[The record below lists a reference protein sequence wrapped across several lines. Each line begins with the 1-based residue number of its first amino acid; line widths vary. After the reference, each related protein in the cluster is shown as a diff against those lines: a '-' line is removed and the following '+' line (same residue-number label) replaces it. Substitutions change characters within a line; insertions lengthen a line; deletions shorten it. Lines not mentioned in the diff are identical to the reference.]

1 MSNPQISNTLE
12 QSQLGKAVNYPQEYD
27 PCVLLALPRAPQRE
41 QLNIGENLPFTGADY
56 WTGYELS
63 WLNLR
68 GKPEVAILQLSLDCS
83 TPCIVESKSLK
94 LYLNSFNNS
103 RFENAQAVRD
113 HIAQDVTA
121 TALQGAELP
130 HIKSASVQ
138 VQLVLPQQFE
148 QQRIAEFNGLNLD
161 RLDVECS
168 RYEEPKPELLTCQ
181 NNEPNVTET
190 LYSHL
195 LKSNCPVTNQPDW
208 GSVQISYTG
217 AAIDQA
223 GLLQYIVSFRN
234 HNEFHEHC
242 AERMFVDIMQ
252 RCQPEKLSVYA
263 RYTRRGGLDINP
275 FRTNHPQTMPKNIR
289 NARQ

>member
-1 MSNPQISNTLE
+1 MSTPQFAHTPE
-12 QSQLGKAVNYPQEYD
+12 QSQLGKTVHYPQQYD
-27 PCVLLALPRAPQRE
+27 PSVLLALPRAPQRE
-41 QLNIGENLPFTGADY
+41 QLHMGATLPFTGADY

-63 WLNLR
+63 WLNPR
-68 GKPEVAILQLSLDCS
+68 GKPEIALLQLALDCN

-103 RFENAQAVRD
+103 RFDNAQAVRER
-113 HIAQDVTA
+113 IAQDLSA
-121 TALQGAELP
+121 TAWQGATSTP
-130 HIKSASVQ
+130 HSASVQ
-138 VQLVLPQQFE
+138 VALILPQHFE
-148 QQRIAEFNGLNLD
+148 QQRIAEFEGLNLD
-161 RLDVECS
+161 RLDIECS
-168 RYEEPKPELLTCQ
+168 HYDAPKPELLRSQ

-275 FRTNHPQTMPKNIR
+275 FRTNHPQAMPKNIR